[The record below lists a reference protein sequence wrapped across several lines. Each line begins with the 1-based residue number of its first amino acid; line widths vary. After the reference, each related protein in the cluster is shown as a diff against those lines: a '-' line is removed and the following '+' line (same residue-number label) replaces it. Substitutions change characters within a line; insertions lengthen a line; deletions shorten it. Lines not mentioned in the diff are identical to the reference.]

1 MLGWT
6 LGRTTASTLN
16 CLSWLPAQGG
26 TFGWETLDIVVTTL
40 IEDTSQQACQLFIGD
55 VGSNE
60 LYSLQACDDLSED
73 RLRDAGNVHIF
84 IHLQLLQTQTCPQ
97 MCE

>member
-1 MLGWT
+1 MVRHDGAGDVQHGELSEAGAEDVGVDLGQDHGLHT
-6 LGRTTASTLN
+6 E
-16 CLSWLPAQGG
+16 LPQLAACTGG

-60 LYSLQACDDLSED
+60 LYSLQACDH
-73 RLRDAGNVHIF
+73 N
-84 IHLQLLQTQTCPQ
+84 Q
-97 MCE
+97 